1 MSMKIDV
8 TEIKEQLEDVFAI
21 YLDTDIAGDNDD
33 RRKKITA
40 FNQTY
45 AILEKKVPTSLVD

>member
-1 MSMKIDV
+1 MKFNV
-8 TEIKEQLEDVFAI
+8 TEIKQELQDVFAI

-33 RRKKITA
+33 RRKKILA

-45 AILEKKVPTSLVD
+45 AILEKKVPTEVID